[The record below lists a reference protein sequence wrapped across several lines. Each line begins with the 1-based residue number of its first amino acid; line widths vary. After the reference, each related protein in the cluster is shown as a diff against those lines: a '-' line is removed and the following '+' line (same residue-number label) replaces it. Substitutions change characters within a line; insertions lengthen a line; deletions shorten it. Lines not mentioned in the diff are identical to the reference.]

1 MVKRPYDKADRVVA
15 FSNVKEARRSMTTVI
30 RTLNPLETLSMNP
43 EPQQRRSKRL
53 ASTCDNYATGDA
65 GMAVANKSAAYDETD
80 GDFAFTR
87 KPKRSKASIEPPA
100 EAEALPTRALRTRAQ
115 DSAAQNEAPKEPTKK
130 ATRRKMD
137 FSTPKREVEKAP
149 APKKETR
156 TRKRSPPADIATEEA
171 KRTTRR
177 ATRSS
182 LENSH
187 AEPDDDDDA
196 IEMVGGTSEP
206 IMKTPKAKPKTK
218 APRHEPPPPLEPSV
232 HEPETHE
239 ITRTPISDTSNAGTS
254 KISLPFSDTPVID
267 RNKNMRKKDTK
278 RRSSLGLRGRR
289 ASSLIDAGHAA
300 TPHTAVP
307 TTEFYKHIEAENL
320 TEPRRMKQLLTWC
333 GERALGEKPAHGGD
347 GSAAVLAAR
356 HIQEQLLKEFG
367 TKSEMSDW
375 FSREPTRKR
384 VVLVKNPLNE
394 SNAARVVELEERIKR
409 HVLTFIL
416 MLK

>member
-1 MVKRPYDKADRVVA
+1 
-15 FSNVKEARRSMTTVI
+15 
-30 RTLNPLETLSMNP
+30 MNS

-53 ASTCDNYATGDA
+53 ASTYDKYATGDVD
-65 GMAVANKSAAYDETD
+65 MAVANKWAAYDETD

-87 KPKRSKASIEPPA
+87 KPKRTKASIEPPA
-100 EAEALPTRALRTRAQ
+100 DAELPTRALRTRAQ
-115 DSAAQNEAPKEPTKK
+115 DTAAQNEAPKEPPKK

-137 FSTPKREVEKAP
+137 FSTPKKEVEKAP

-156 TRKRSPPADIATEEA
+156 TRKRSPPADIPTEEP

-177 ATRSS
+177 TTRSS

-206 IMKTPKAKPKTK
+206 IVRTPKAKPK
-218 APRHEPPPPLEPSV
+218 ARREPPPPLESSV
-232 HEPETHE
+232 HEPETAA

-289 ASSLIDAGHAA
+289 ASSLIDAGHTA

-333 GERALGEKPAHGGD
+333 GERALGDKPAHGGD

-367 TKSEMSDW
+367 AKSEMSDW

-384 VVLVKNPLNE
+384 MVLVKNPLNE
-394 SNAARVVELEERIKR
+394 NNAARVVELEERIKR
-409 HVLTFIL
+409 YAQ
-416 MLK
+416 MSPCADQR

>member
-1 MVKRPYDKADRVVA
+1 
-15 FSNVKEARRSMTTVI
+15 MTTVI
-30 RTLNPLETLSMNP
+30 RTRNPLETLSMNP

-53 ASTCDNYATGDA
+53 ASTCDLDA
-65 GMAVANKSAAYDETD
+65 PAYIARAEANSTAAYDETD

-87 KPKRSKASIEPPA
+87 KPKRAKASVEPPA
-100 EAEALPTRALRTRAQ
+100 EKEALPTRALRNKTQENAIHHEP
-115 DSAAQNEAPKEPTKK
+115 AKEAPKK
-130 ATRRKMD
+130 AGRRRMD
-137 FSTPKREVEKAP
+137 FSTPK
-149 APKKETR
+149 KETR
-156 TRKRSPPADIATEEA
+156 SRKRSSPADIPAEEP

-177 ATRSS
+177 TTRSS

-187 AEPDDDDDA
+187 AEPEDDDDA
-196 IEMVGGTSEP
+196 IEMVGATSEP
-206 IMKTPKAKPKTK
+206 IVKTPKTKPKPK
-218 APRHEPPPPLEPSV
+218 ATRREPPPPIEPIT
-232 HEPETHE
+232 HETETQE

-289 ASSLIDAGHAA
+289 ASSLIDAGHTA

-333 GERALGEKPAHGGD
+333 GERALGDKPAHGGD

-367 TKSEMSDW
+367 TRSEMSDW
-375 FSREPTRKR
+375 FSREPTRRR

-394 SNAARVVELEERIKR
+394 SNAQRIVELEERIR
-409 HVLTFIL
+409 RSVPVSIFDINS
-416 MLK
+416 

>member
-1 MVKRPYDKADRVVA
+1 
-15 FSNVKEARRSMTTVI
+15 MTTII
-30 RTLNPLETLSMNP
+30 RTRNPLETLSMNS
-43 EPQQRRSKRL
+43 EPQRRRSKRL
-53 ASTCDNYATGDA
+53 ASMCEPDA
-65 GMAVANKSAAYDETD
+65 IGGIARTAANIETAYDETD

-87 KPKRSKASIEPPA
+87 KPKRSKASLEPVA
-100 EAEALPTRALRTRAQ
+100 EAKAPPEHALRTRTQ
-115 DSAAQNEAPKEPTKK
+115 ETAAQNEAPKEALKK
-130 ATRRKMD
+130 PTRRKMD
-137 FSTPKREVEKAP
+137 FSTPKKEVEKAP
-149 APKKETR
+149 APKRETC
-156 TRKRSPPADIATEEA
+156 TARKRSPPANILADEP

-177 ATRSS
+177 TTRSS
-182 LENSH
+182 LGKSN
-187 AEPDDDDDA
+187 AESEDDDDA
-196 IEMVGGTSEP
+196 IKMVDVTSEP
-206 IMKTPKAKPKTK
+206 IVKTPKPKAKPQ
-218 APRHEPPPPLEPSV
+218 RREPPPLEPSV
-232 HEPETHE
+232 HEPEAQE

-289 ASSLIDAGHAA
+289 ASSLIDAGHTA
-300 TPHTAVP
+300 TPHIAVP

-333 GERALGEKPAHGGD
+333 GERALGDKPPMGGD

-394 SNAARVVELEERIKR
+394 SNAARVLELEERIKR
-409 HVLTFIL
+409 YVEMPRL
-416 MLK
+416 